1 MSDTVKLNVEELTLT
16 GALNSAG
23 VRVLIQDASGNAL
36 LAIGTT
42 VPSSVAGYAAGGL
55 FIDSD
60 ATGAA
65 RLLVNGGSTS
75 SCTFTAVA

>member
-1 MSDTVKLNVEELTLT
+1 MSDMVKLNVEKLTLT
-16 GALNSAG
+16 GALNTAG
-23 VRVLIQDASGNAL
+23 VRVLLEDSSGNAL

-42 VPSSVAGYAAGGL
+42 VPGGVAGYAAGGL

-60 ATGAA
+60 AAGAA

-75 SCTFTAVA
+75 SCSFTAVA